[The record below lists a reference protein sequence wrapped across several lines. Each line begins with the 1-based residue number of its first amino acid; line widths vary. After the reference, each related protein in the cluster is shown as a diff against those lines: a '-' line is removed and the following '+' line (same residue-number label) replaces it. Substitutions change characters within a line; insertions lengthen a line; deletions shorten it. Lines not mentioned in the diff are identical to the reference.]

1 MSLTLYK
8 KKRKFEKTPE
18 PAGKKV
24 ASADQKLR
32 FVVQKHAAS
41 RLHYDFRLELEGVLK
56 SWAVP
61 KGPSLNPEDKRLAM
75 MVEDHPYDYRSFE
88 GVIPEGNYGAGT
100 VIVWDE
106 GTYEPVEPVKGGKKL
121 QEKTLLEQ
129 LNAGNL
135 KVRLSGK
142 KLKGDYALVHTKGRE
157 ENAWLLIKKNDS
169 YATSEDITQKDQSVQ
184 SGKTLEEIAGGIS
197 KKNKVAVAPIKKS
210 AKGSKTKTAE
220 KAAPKKKSPVANAK
234 ESKAQQPGPKEL
246 LKKGQRAPYDTQIKP
261 MLASLTEES
270 FDNEDWIFEIK
281 WDGYRAIAGI
291 RNGEV
296 ELQSRN
302 NLSFKKKYHPIA
314 EALSNWSVNAIVDG
328 EIIAVDEEGVTDFQ
342 HLQAWQKTGK
352 GQLLYYVFDILWID
366 GVSVMHLPLLERK
379 EILKAIVPA
388 EGIIKYSDHI
398 HQTGNDFF
406 EVAVKEGLEGIM
418 AKRADSQYHPAVRT
432 QQWLK
437 IKTHRRQE
445 VVIGGFTK
453 GRNSRQYFGALI
465 LGVYEKDELIYIGH
479 TGSGFNQKSL
489 GEMYKKLQP
498 LIIDTCPFKKKPKT
512 NMPAVWVKPKLVAEV
527 KFQEWTNENILRIPI
542 FLGLREDKNPKDVK
556 KEKSNE
562 MKSPAAA
569 DESPVSQKETDKKG
583 LQKSDGKPVAAK
595 RNKSKQSAVIIPS
608 ESILN
613 NDDKEQLVIVDKE
626 ELKFTN
632 LDKLYW
638 KKEKISKRDTLNYY
652 HKIAPFILPYMKDRP
667 QSLNRHPDGVGGLS
681 FYQKDVTGKV
691 PDWIQTYDYISESDG
706 EKKEFLVC
714 TNEASLLYMA
724 NWGCIE
730 MNPWHSRV
738 TSPENP
744 DYCVIDL
751 DPEKIAFEKVVE
763 TANVVKKVLDELQVD
778 SYCKTSGATGLHIYI
793 PLGAKYSYEQS
804 KQLAELIVG
813 FVHDEIPEFTS
824 LERSPKKRQQ
834 KVYLDFLQNRT
845 IQTLAAPYSLRPK
858 DGATVSTPLHWE
870 ELKKGL
876 SPTNFTMMNI
886 FDRLTNEGDLFQPVL
901 QKGIDLNKTIKK
913 VNDLISKQG

>member
-18 PAGKKV
+18 PEARKV
-24 ASADQKLR
+24 ASSNQKLR

-61 KGPSLNPEDKRLAM
+61 KGPSLDPKDKRLAM

-106 GTYEPVEPVKGGKKL
+106 GTYEPAEPVKGGKKQ

-135 KVRLSGK
+135 KLRLNGE

-169 YATSEDITQKDQSVQ
+169 HATSEDITKKDQSVQ
-184 SGKTLEEIAGGIS
+184 SGKTLEEVTASIQ
-197 KKNKVAVAPIKKS
+197 KKS
-210 AKGSKTKTAE
+210 TAAAVPVKTSSKGSKTTKTE
-220 KAAPKKKSPVANAK
+220 KPAPKKKSHAADGKKRKP
-234 ESKAQQPGPKEL
+234 AQAVPKEL
-246 LKKGQRAPYDTQIKP
+246 LQKGERAAYDTQLKP
-261 MLASLTEES
+261 MLASLTEEP

-281 WDGYRAIAGI
+281 WDGYRAIAGM
-291 RNGEV
+291 RDGEV

-302 NLSFKKKYHPIA
+302 NLSFKKKYYPIT
-314 EALSNWSVNAIVDG
+314 EALVNWGVNAIVDG
-328 EIIAVDEEGVTDFQ
+328 EIIAVDDEGTTDFQ

-366 GVSVMHLPLLERK
+366 GVSVMHLPLIERK
-379 EILKAIVPA
+379 EILKAIVPV

-398 HQTGNDFF
+398 HSTGNDFF

-465 LGVYEKDELIYIGH
+465 LGVYDNDELIYIGH

-498 LIIDTCPFKKKPKT
+498 LITDTCPFRKKPKT
-512 NMPAVWVKPKLVAEV
+512 NMPAIWVKPKLVAEV

-542 FLGLREDKNPKDVK
+542 YLGLREDKNPKDVK
-556 KEKSNE
+556 KELSNE
-562 MKSPAAA
+562 MKSSPPRE
-569 DESPVSQKETDKKG
+569 ESAFPEKEIDKTG
-583 LQKSDGKPVAAK
+583 VQRSDRKTAAAK
-595 RNKSKQSAVIIPS
+595 RKTKKSDIQISA

-613 NDDKEQLVIVDKE
+613 NEDKEQLVVVDKE

-638 KKEKISKRDTLNYY
+638 KKEKISKRDMLNYY
-652 HKIAPFILPYMKDRP
+652 HKIAPFMLPYMKDRP
-667 QSLNRHPDGVGGLS
+667 QSLNRHPDGVGGIS

-730 MNPWHSRV
+730 MNPWHSRI

-751 DPEKIAFEKVVE
+751 DPEKIAFEKVIE
-763 TANVVKKVLDELQVD
+763 TANVVKKVLDELQID

-813 FVHDEIPEFTS
+813 FVHDEIPQFTS

-858 DGATVSTPLHWE
+858 EGATVSTPLHWE

-876 SPTNFTMMNI
+876 SPANFTMLNI
-886 FDRLTNEGDLFQPVL
+886 FDRLKNEGDLFQPVL

-913 VNDLISKQG
+913 VNSLISRKS